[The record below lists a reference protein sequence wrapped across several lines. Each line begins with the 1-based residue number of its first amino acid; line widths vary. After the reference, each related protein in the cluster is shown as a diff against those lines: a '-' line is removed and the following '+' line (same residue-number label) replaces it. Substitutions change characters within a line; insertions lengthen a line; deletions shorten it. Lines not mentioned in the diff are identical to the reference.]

1 MARSSDSRDQDARTA
16 RSGDGSDRG
25 TAATGR
31 PEDYDDGSRG
41 VDFSNLDATRPADA
55 DGISGS
61 AAADPESRQKVTS
74 PDLGVRGY
82 LRWFW
87 RQLTSMRV
95 ALILLLLL
103 AVATIPGSLVPQ
115 RGADP
120 NGVLQYQQDHPDLF
134 KVLDAF
140 PIQAFDVYSSVWFSA
155 IYLLLFV
162 SLIGCVLPRIAHH
175 WKALRGKPPRTPA
188 RLQRMAGYA
197 EQRISNPEATAE
209 ERAAFAERAILEAHA
224 LLRSQH
230 YRAEIQ
236 RAAVSK
242 RAAVGGEEVS
252 VSAERGYLRETG
264 NLLFHVALVGVLVSV
279 AIGGMF
285 SFNGQR
291 VLVEGE
297 SFFNQL
303 IDYDSANSGTYFN
316 PATLEPFAMT
326 LNSFEVDY
334 VTEAD
339 DNARALGQVKEYR
352 AQVTLSTPDG
362 EEHDEVIRVNH
373 PLRVHGSPVYLIA
386 NGYAPTVTVRNAEG
400 TVVYHESMPF
410 IPQEDLNLTSL
421 GVIKVPYGITRD
433 GEEVQ
438 VGLRG
443 FFYPTQAELDTG
455 AFTSVFPDLKN
466 PVLTLDVFV
475 GDLGIDSGIPQS
487 VFKLDT
493 GNMEQITGRAVDQK
507 SLELKIGETLD
518 LPDGMGTISFEAA
531 PRYASFDVMR
541 NPAQQWVLISAI
553 AAVLGLLSSLFV
565 PRRRM
570 WVKAVPTEDGLV
582 LQYAALA
589 RGDDPALERAVE
601 VLREQHRERL

>member
-1 MARSSDSRDQDARTA
+1 MARSSDSRGAERSSSKAERAQRGKPDGKLSSTA
-16 RSGDGSDRG
+16 
-25 TAATGR
+25 TTGR
-31 PEDYDDGSRG
+31 PEDYDDGTGGASRAVEPG
-41 VDFSNLDATRPADA
+41 
-55 DGISGS
+55 
-61 AAADPESRQKVTS
+61 QKVTS
-74 PDLGVRGY
+74 PDLGMRGY

-155 IYLLLFV
+155 IYLLLFI

-197 EQRISNPEATAE
+197 EQRISNPSASPE
-209 ERAAFAERAILEAHA
+209 EREQFAERAVLEAHK

-236 RAAVSK
+236 RVPASK
-242 RAAVGGEEVS
+242 RSGAEIS

-264 NLLFHVALVGVLVSV
+264 NLLFHVALVGVLLSV
-279 AIGGMF
+279 AVGGMF

-303 IDYDSANSGTYFN
+303 IDYDSATSGNYFN
-316 PATLEPFAMT
+316 PATLEPFAMS
-326 LNSFEVDY
+326 LDDFEVDY
-334 VTEAD
+334 VTPEDENKQAT
-339 DNARALGQVKEYR
+339 GQVKEYR
-352 AQVTLSTPDG
+352 ARVTLTMPDG
-362 EEHDEVIRVNH
+362 ETRDETIRVNH

-400 TVVYHESMPF
+400 TVVYRESMPF

-421 GVIKVPYGITRD
+421 GVIKVPYGLSLD
-433 GEEVQ
+433 GKPTQ
-438 VGLRG
+438 LGLRG

-455 AFTSVFPDLKN
+455 AYTSVYPDLDN

-475 GDLGIDSGIPQS
+475 GDLGIDAGAGGAVIPQS
-487 VFKLDT
+487 VYKLDT
-493 GNMEQITGRAVDQK
+493 TAMQQLTGRAVDKK
-507 SLELKIGETLD
+507 SLELKIGDTVD
-518 LPDGMGTISFEAA
+518 LPDGMGTIALEAA

-541 NPAQQWVLISAI
+541 NPAQQWVLISAL

-570 WVKAVPTEDGLV
+570 WVKAMQTDDGVL

-589 RGDDPALERAVE
+589 RGDDPTLERAVE

>member
-1 MARSSDSRDQDARTA
+1 MARSSNS
-16 RSGDGSDRG
+16 RG
-25 TAATGR
+25 TASTGR
-31 PEDYDDGSRG
+31 PDDYDDGTQGASAG
-41 VDFSNLDATRPADA
+41 VD
-55 DGISGS
+55 G
-61 AAADPESRQKVTS
+61 RQKVVS
-74 PDLGVRGY
+74 PGLGVRGY

-155 IYLLLFV
+155 IYLLLFI
-162 SLIGCVLPRIAHH
+162 SLIGCVLPRIVHH

-197 EQRISNPEATAE
+197 EQRISNPDATAE
-209 ERAAFAERAILEAHA
+209 EREAFAERAINEAHA

-230 YRAEIQ
+230 YRAEVQ
-236 RAAVSK
+236 RTKPSK
-242 RAAVGGEEVS
+242 RAPEKPVEIS

-264 NLLFHVALVGVLVSV
+264 NLVFHIALVGVLVSV
-279 AIGGMF
+279 ALGGLF

-303 IDYDSANSGTYFN
+303 IDYDSATSGTYFN
-316 PATLEPFAMT
+316 SDTLEPFAMSLDT
-326 LNSFEVDY
+326 FDVDY
-334 VTEAD
+334 VTEED
-339 DNARALGQVKEYR
+339 GNASALGQVKEFR
-352 AQVTLSTPDG
+352 ANVTLTTPEG
-362 EEHDEVIRVNH
+362 ESRKETIRVNH

-386 NGYAPTVTVRNAEG
+386 NGYAPTITIRNDEG
-400 TVVYHESMPF
+400 TVVYSESMPF
-410 IPQEDLNLTSL
+410 IPQEDRNLTSL
-421 GVIKVPYGITRD
+421 GVIKVPYGVTRD
-433 GEEVQ
+433 GEETQ
-438 VGLRG
+438 LGLRG

-455 AFTSVFPDLKN
+455 AYTSVYPDLTN

-475 GDLGIDSGIPQS
+475 GDLGINADAGGVVIPQS
-487 VFKLDT
+487 VYKLDT
-493 GNMEQITGRAVDQK
+493 TGMEQLTGRAIDK
-507 SLELKIGETLD
+507 ESLELKIGDTLD
-518 LPDGMGTISFEAA
+518 LPDGMGTISFDAA

-541 NPAQQWVLISAI
+541 NPAQQWILISAL
-553 AAVLGLLSSLFV
+553 AAVFGLLSSLFV

-570 WVKAVPTEDGLV
+570 WVKAVQTDDGVL

-589 RGDDPALERAVE
+589 RGDDPSLEKAVE
-601 VLREQHRERL
+601 DLREQHRERL

>member
-1 MARSSDSRDQDARTA
+1 MARSSDSHETERDGAKAERVKA
-16 RSGDGSDRG
+16 ERVKRAKSSG

-31 PEDYDDGSRG
+31 PEDYDDGTLGASDAVDGRG
-41 VDFSNLDATRPADA
+41 
-55 DGISGS
+55 
-61 AAADPESRQKVTS
+61 KVTS
-74 PDLGVRGY
+74 PELGLRGY

-197 EQRISNPEATAE
+197 EQRISNPSASAE
-209 ERAAFAERAILEAHA
+209 EREAFAERAILEAHT

-230 YRAEIQ
+230 YRAEVQ
-236 RAAVSK
+236 HVKASKHRAA
-242 RAAVGGEEVS
+242 EVS

-264 NLLFHVALVGVLVSV
+264 NLLFHIALVGVLLSV
-279 AIGGMF
+279 AIGGLF

-291 VLVEGE
+291 VLVVGE

-303 IDYDSANSGTYFN
+303 IDYDSANSGTYFD
-316 PATLEPFAMT
+316 PSTLEPFAMT
-326 LNSFEVDY
+326 LDKFDVDY
-334 VTEAD
+334 VTEQD
-339 DNARALGQVKEYR
+339 GNEVALGQVKEYR
-352 AQVTLSTPDG
+352 AHVTLETPDG
-362 EEHDEVIRVNH
+362 ETREEVIRVNH

-400 TVVYHESMPF
+400 TVVYSESMPF
-410 IPQEDLNLTSL
+410 IPQENLNLTSL
-421 GVIKVPYGITRD
+421 GVIKVPYGLSRD
-433 GEEVQ
+433 GEPTQ
-438 VGLRG
+438 LGLRG
-443 FFYPTQAELDTG
+443 FFYPTQAELETG
-455 AFTSVFPDLKN
+455 AFTSVYPDLKN
-466 PVLTLDVFV
+466 PVLTLDVFA
-475 GDLGIDSGIPQS
+475 GDLGINADAGGVVIPQS
-487 VFKLDT
+487 VYKLDT
-493 GNMEQITGRAVDQK
+493 TGMEQLTGRAIDK
-507 SLELKIGETLD
+507 ESLKLTIGDTVD
-518 LPDGMGTISFEAA
+518 LPDGMGTISFDAA

-541 NPAQQWVLISAI
+541 NPAQQWVLISAL

-570 WVKAVPTEDGLV
+570 WVKAMQTDDGVL

-589 RGDDPALERAVE
+589 RGDDPTLERAVE
-601 VLREQHRERL
+601 QLREQHRERL